1 MHETMLQMDDILFI
15 KVPFTYCNSFSHLNR
30 ALYTSENK
38 PRLTIAAA
46 YIGRERNRLY
56 EYGLY

>member
-1 MHETMLQMDDILFI
+1 MDDILFI

-38 PRLTIAAA
+38 PRLIIAAA
-46 YIGRERNRLY
+46 YIRRERNRLY